1 VAFLAAGS
9 LGAAFV
15 KLSENRTAENRHKA
29 ATEACVRQAR
39 LLEAEVNR
47 AVSAVHPL
55 GAVLRQAGNVK
66 DFDRLAA
73 EAMEASGPA
82 ATFAL
87 APKGTVTQVYPRDAV
102 AGLGGRDLLRDPN
115 TAAAASLAVESRR
128 LTLSRPL
135 GLGRLG
141 TAVVGLLP
149 VFVPRGAGDRAFW
162 GFVVVAIRVREL
174 VRAGGLDS
182 LLADGYH
189 YRLAATDR
197 ITGRSAVIARSTEM
211 ELEAPVRAEIS
222 VPDGT
227 WTLAVEPHRGWRS
240 TSRLAAQ
247 VVLVLVAAFIV
258 ALSAYGLLKQPET
271 LRHEVEVRA
280 RRLSDANR
288 QLKDEIIHREQAE
301 EQLRES
307 ATHDALTALPNRTA
321 FSDRLQRALE
331 RSHRQPGAEFAVLFA
346 DVDRF
351 KSVNESLG
359 HAVGDTLLAA
369 ISRRLEGALRP
380 GDLVARVGGDEFGLL
395 LWNIADPAS
404 AVSAAD
410 RLLEGL
416 KAPFPLEGREIRL
429 TASVGIA
436 LSGPG
441 YESQEELLRDAHT
454 AMSRAK
460 AHGRDR
466 AVVFDK
472 AMRVQ
477 AVARLQIE
485 TDLRR
490 AIEGAQ
496 FQVHYQPIVSLA
508 SGAISGC
515 EALVR
520 WQHPDRGL
528 LQPVEFLPLAEETGL
543 ITWIDRWVLR
553 EASRQARAWQS
564 QFPSQPS
571 FTLSV
576 NLSGK
581 QLAQPLLVDYVESTL
596 REACFHAGDLKLE
609 VTESVVMENAEAA
622 VEILTALR
630 ALGVQLLI
638 DDFGTG
644 YSSLSYLHRFP
655 FNVVKIDRS
664 FVAVMH
670 GIEKNRE
677 IVRTIIDLA
686 HKLGMQVIAEGVETA
701 EQLGAL
707 RTVECGYGQGYL
719 FSQPLTAEDMADLLA
734 SKPSW

>member
-1 VAFLAAGS
+1 VAFLAAAS

-15 KLSENRTAENRHKA
+15 KLSETRTAESRHKA
-29 ATEACVRQAR
+29 AIEAGARQAR
-39 LLEAEVNR
+39 LLEAELNR

-55 GAVLRQAGNVK
+55 AAVLRQAGNVK

-73 EAMEASGPA
+73 EATEAAGPA

-87 APKGTVTQVYPRDAV
+87 APKGAVTQVYPQDAA
-102 AGLGGRDLLRDPN
+102 AGLGGRDLLRDPA
-115 TAAAASLAVESRR
+115 TAAAASLALESRK

-135 GLGRLG
+135 GFGRLG

-149 VFVPRGAGDRAFW
+149 VFGPHGTGDKAFW
-162 GFVVVAIRVREL
+162 GFVVVAINVREL
-174 VRAGGLDS
+174 VRAGGLDG
-182 LLADGYH
+182 LLAEGYH
-189 YRLAATDR
+189 YRLSATDR
-197 ITGRSAVIARSTEM
+197 ITGRSAVVARSTEL
-211 ELEAPVRAEIS
+211 ELEAPVRVEMS
-222 VPDGT
+222 VPEGT
-227 WTLAVEPHRGWRS
+227 WTLAVQPHGGWRS
-240 TSRLAAQ
+240 PSRLATQ
-247 VVLVLVAAFIV
+247 IVLVLVAAFIV
-258 ALSAYGLLKQPET
+258 ALSTYGLLKEPET

-288 QLKDEIIHREQAE
+288 QLKDEIIQREQAE

-307 ATHDALTALPNRTA
+307 ATHDALTALPNRSA

-351 KSVNESLG
+351 KGVNESLG

-369 ISRRLEGALRP
+369 ISRRLESSLRP
-380 GDLVARVGGDEFGLL
+380 GDLVARVGGDEFALL
-395 LWNIADPAS
+395 LWDIADPVV

-410 RLLEGL
+410 RLLGGL
-416 KAPFPLEGREIRL
+416 KAPFALAGRDILL
-429 TASVGIA
+429 TASAGIA

-454 AMSRAK
+454 AVSRAK
-460 AHGRDR
+460 AQGRDR

-477 AVARLQIE
+477 AVARLQLE

-496 FQVHYQPIVSLA
+496 FQVHYQPIVSLS
-508 SGAISGC
+508 SGAITGC

-520 WQHPDRGL
+520 WQHPERGL

-553 EASRQARAWQS
+553 EAAQQARAWQS
-564 QFPSQPS
+564 RFPSQPN

-581 QLAQPLLVDYVESTL
+581 QLAQPLLVEYVESTL
-596 REACFHAGDLKLE
+596 QEARFHAGDLKIE
-609 VTESVVMENAEAA
+609 ITESVVMENAEAA

-630 ALGVQLLI
+630 AMGVQLLI

-664 FVAVMH
+664 FVSVMH
-670 GIEKNRE
+670 GIEKDRE

-686 HKLGMQVIAEGVETA
+686 KKLGMQVIAEGVETA
-701 EQLGAL
+701 EQLEAL

-719 FSQPLTAEDMADLLA
+719 FSRPLTAGDMADLLA